1 MDENNFEKLAS
12 MVRDFAG
19 IDKNHVSLG
28 YSPGTQLV
36 RGYSGVEKATG
47 AISTP
52 IHMSVPYA
60 HPSFDQ
66 STGFGYA
73 RYGSP
78 TRLELENTIAMLEHG
93 LKAWAFSSGMAAISV
108 LIKLFVPGDHIIVS
122 NDLYGGTYRLFTTIY
137 GKYGLD
143 FTYMDTGDLEALKK
157 AIRRET
163 RAVFIETPSNPMM
176 NVTDIRAVADLCKDN
191 NILTIV
197 DNTFLS
203 PFFQRPID
211 CGADI
216 VVHSGTKYL
225 GGHNDIMSGFIVIA
239 DKSLIEP
246 VFTFS
251 MSEGGVLSPFDSW
264 LTLRSLKTLGLR
276 MERQQE
282 NAFAMNRFLKKHRK
296 VEKVFYVGDPDHPGY
311 SISRRQSSG
320 FGGMISFYLK
330 NVEDARLIINRL
342 KLIIFAESLGGTET
356 LLTYPTLQTHGAI
369 PEEMRNAVG
378 VNEKLL
384 RISAGVEDA
393 EDLVADLEQAFAF

>member
-1 MDENNFEKLAS
+1 MNESNFDQLAS
-12 MVRDFAG
+12 KVRDFTG
-19 IDKNHVSLG
+19 IDKSRTSAG
-28 YSPGTQLV
+28 YRTDTQLV
-36 RGYSGVEKATG
+36 RGYSGIDKATG

-52 IHMSVPYA
+52 LYLSVPYA
-60 HPSFDQ
+60 HPSFDET
-66 STGFGYA
+66 TGFGYA

-93 LKAWAFSSGMAAISV
+93 IKAWAFSSGMAAISV
-108 LIKLFVPGDHIIVS
+108 LVKLFVPGDHVIVS

-143 FTYMDTGDLEALKK
+143 FTYVDTSDLGALKK

-176 NVTDIRAVADLCKDN
+176 NVTDIRAATDLCKAGG
-191 NILTIV
+191 ILTIV

-203 PFFQRPID
+203 PYFQRPID
-211 CGADI
+211 LGADI

-225 GGHNDIMSGFIVIA
+225 GGHNDIMSGFIIIA

-246 VFTFS
+246 LFTFS
-251 MSEGGVLSPFDSW
+251 MSEGGILSSFDSW

-276 MERQQE
+276 MERQQK
-282 NAFAMNRFLKKHRK
+282 NAFAITGFLKKHRK
-296 VEKVFYVGDPDHPGY
+296 IEKVFYIGDPEHPGCE
-311 SISRRQSSG
+311 ISRRQSSG

-330 NVEDARLIINRL
+330 NRDDARQIINKL
-342 KLIIFAESLGGTET
+342 KLILFAESLGGTET
-356 LLTYPTLQTHGAI
+356 FITYPVLQTHGAI
-369 PEEMRNAVG
+369 PEEMRNVVG

-384 RISAGVEDA
+384 RISAGIEDA
-393 EDLVADLEQAFAF
+393 EDLLADLEQAFDF

>member
-1 MDENNFEKLAS
+1 MSESNFDQLAS
-12 MVRDFAG
+12 KVRDFTG
-19 IDKNHVSLG
+19 IDKSRASAG
-28 YSPGTQLV
+28 YRMDTQLA
-36 RGYSGVEKATG
+36 RGYSGVEKNTG

-52 IHMSVPYA
+52 LYLSVPYA
-60 HPSFDQ
+60 HPSFDET
-66 STGFGYA
+66 TGFGYS
-73 RYGSP
+73 RYGNP

-93 LKAWAFSSGMAAISV
+93 IKAWAFSSGMTAISV
-108 LIKLFVPGDHIIVS
+108 LVKLFAPGDHVIVS
-122 NDLYGGTYRLFTTIY
+122 DDLYGGTYRLFTTIY

-143 FTYMDTGDLEALKK
+143 FSYVDTGSLEALKK
-157 AIRRET
+157 AIRKET

-176 NVTDIRAVADLCKDN
+176 HVTDIRAAADLCKDN
-191 NILTIV
+191 KILTIV

-203 PFFQRPID
+203 PYFQRPID
-211 CGADI
+211 FGADI

-239 DKSLIEP
+239 DQALIEP
-246 VFTFS
+246 FFTFS

-276 MERQQE
+276 MEKQQK
-282 NAFAMNRFLKKHRK
+282 NAAAMADLLKKHRK
-296 VEKVFYVGDPDHPGY
+296 IEEVFYVGDPDHPGY

-330 NVEDARLIINRL
+330 NGDDARRIINGL
-342 KLIIFAESLGGTET
+342 KLILFAESLGGTET
-356 LLTYPTLQTHGAI
+356 LLTYPVLQTHGAI

-384 RISAGVEDA
+384 RISAGVEDP
-393 EDLVADLEQAFAF
+393 EDLLADLEQALDF